1 MARLLLSALQ
11 PLFGLVLQYP
21 PYPTEER
28 VRSVTRPNKDCAGDY
43 AYCHSSVRKG
53 AVNKTHFNL
62 KNYTKNYLLTFLIP
76 INLDLNRRGSREGH
90 KPLHLKMNPKCLVDV
105 ILCAWPPSY
114 TKSLARKQYS
124 NAVIGT
130 RYPNTVI
137 WLVRDKKNPNAA
149 IWLVRGTCTYSNEA
163 IFSDAGNI
171 PLYSLTYEKK
181 LKNETP

>member
-1 MARLLLSALQ
+1 
-11 PLFGLVLQYP
+11 
-21 PYPTEER
+21 
-28 VRSVTRPNKDCAGDY
+28 
-43 AYCHSSVRKG
+43 
-53 AVNKTHFNL
+53 
-62 KNYTKNYLLTFLIP
+62 
-76 INLDLNRRGSREGH
+76 
-90 KPLHLKMNPKCLVDV
+90 MNPKCLVDV

-114 TKSLARKQYS
+114 MKSLARKQYL

-171 PLYSLTYEKK
+171 PLYSLTLEFFSYEKNSK
-181 LKNETP
+181 MRLRKYFNIISDFELRCSTNWSEGIAMCSVSLWKASFFSQVSSMSKAEEKSLRKVKFQA